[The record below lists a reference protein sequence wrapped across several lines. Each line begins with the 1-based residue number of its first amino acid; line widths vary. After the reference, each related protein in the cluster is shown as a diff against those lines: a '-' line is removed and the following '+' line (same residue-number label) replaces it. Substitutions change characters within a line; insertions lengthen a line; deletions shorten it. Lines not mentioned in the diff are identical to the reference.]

1 MVHVFSESGEFSPAV
16 AQNRTRKMR
25 EILASAL
32 DLACEGGLDNL
43 TLHALAERMGRSV
56 AAVYRYYPSKEA
68 VVRELQRLVA
78 THIRLISADTA
89 ARIDVWAARQGL
101 NEGARALARLIGAAQ
116 TYELFAQEAPAE
128 FGLVTHYLGSARYGL
143 PERDAQA
150 VFEVAR
156 ETLGMLSADIAAAQA
171 TGAITPGDAQERTLM
186 HWGALQGV
194 IQLLKFTRRGGA
206 WGPAE
211 SLPDTTMRALLAGWG
226 ADAALVGELADA
238 IRMKKLASAE
248 RQVRDLLHETE
259 TNESEAP

>member
-1 MVHVFSESGEFSPAV
+1 
-16 AQNRTRKMR
+16 MR
-25 EILASAL
+25 EILSSAL

-43 TLHALAERMGRSV
+43 TLHALAARMGRSV

-89 ARIDVWAARQGL
+89 GRIDAWSAGQGL
-101 NEGARALARLIGAAQ
+101 REGARALARLIGAAQ
-116 TYELFAQEAPAE
+116 TYELFAQDAPAE
-128 FGLVTHYLGSARYGL
+128 FGLVTHYLGNARYGL

-156 ETLGMLSADIAAAQA
+156 EALGMLAADIAAAQA

-206 WGPAE
+206 WGLAE

-226 ADAALVGELADA
+226 ADTAVVGELADA
-238 IRMKKLASAE
+238 IRTKKLASAE

>member
-1 MVHVFSESGEFSPAV
+1 
-16 AQNRTRKMR
+16 MR
-25 EILASAL
+25 EILAAAL
-32 DLACEGGLDNL
+32 ELACEGGLDNL
-43 TLHALAERMGRSV
+43 TLHALAARMGRSV

-78 THIRLISADTA
+78 THIRLISTDTS
-89 ARIDVWAARQGL
+89 ARIDAWATQKGIG
-101 NEGARALARLIGAAQ
+101 EGARALARIIGAAQ
-116 TYELFAQEAPAE
+116 TYELFAQDAPAE
-128 FGLVTHYLGSARYGL
+128 FGLITHYLGSARYGL

-156 ETLGMLSADIAAAQA
+156 EALEMLAADIVAAEAA
-171 TGAITPGDAQERTLM
+171 GAILPGDAHERTLM

-194 IQLLKFTRRGGA
+194 VQLLKFTRRGGA

-211 SLPDTTMRALLAGWG
+211 NLPDATMRGLLTGWG
-226 ADAALVGELADA
+226 ADVALVGELADA

-248 RQVRDLLHETE
+248 RQVRDLLQETE